1 MKNWEYIL
9 TGVVIGFLSFALI
22 VRITLLYGLAPDGT
36 VLYQTLYKNHIQ
48 YSDKSYKIWKVQ
60 HEADLKI
67 QKIRKDNK

>member
-22 VRITLLYGLAPDGT
+22 VRITL
-36 VLYQTLYKNHIQ
+36 LYQTLYKNHIQ